1 MSDRTKDQQFS
12 THEQI
17 RPVCPHCG
25 YMIDELDMPD
35 IADFDIYALAP
46 EEDTNVIECPQCDK
60 EYWVRGGYNPHYTT
74 AFAEEQ
80 L

>member
-1 MSDRTKDQQFS
+1 MNSLAADKKFDTR
-12 THEQI
+12 EQR

-25 YMIDELDMPD
+25 YMLDELDMPGITD
-35 IADFDIYALAP
+35 YDIYALAA